1 MKEAAR
7 MALVRRTRRR
17 PDGTPSL
24 LEVVEDLEDL
34 IDLRDLKNAR
44 HLGLGRQQ
52 DEFALAR
59 HLRLRASDQRP
70 EAERGEEIHE
80 GEIHDDEGLSGCGDA
95 RKLQIDR
102 WQPSTSMRPIRL
114 TRRIPSSR
122 SS

>member
-1 MKEAAR
+1 

-80 GEIHDDEGLSGCGDA
+80 GEIHDDGRDA
-95 RKLQIDR
+95 VTLVNFRSTC
-102 WQPSTSMRPIRL
+102 WHPSTSMRPIRL
-114 TRRIPSSR
+114 TRRIPSSK